1 MKKLIWILPVMALF
15 LVGCSAT
22 PKIKTVEKVVTKIEI
37 EKKLPLNIKAPAP
50 LLLDEV
56 NWIVVTEE
64 NIEEVW
70 EQIRSDNEGVALFA
84 LRHGDYE
91 RLALN
96 IVEIRKQLGEYVII
110 LKKYKEYY
118 EED

>member
-15 LVGCSAT
+15 LVGCSST
-22 PKIKTVEKVVTKIEI
+22 PKITTVEKVVTKTVV
-37 EKKLPLNIKAPAP
+37 EKKLPLSIKAPAP
-50 LLLDEV
+50 LLLDGV

-64 NIEEVW
+64 NINEVW
-70 EQIRSDNEGVALFA
+70 EEIRNDNEGVALFA

-96 IVEIRKQLGEYVII
+96 IADIRAAIGEYVII
-110 LKKYKEYY
+110 LKRYREYY
-118 EED
+118 EEK

>member
-1 MKKLIWILPVMALF
+1 MALF

-96 IVEIRKQLGEYVII
+96 IVEIRRILGEYVII
-110 LKKYKEYY
+110 LEQYKEYY
-118 EED
+118 EEE

>member
-1 MKKLIWILPVMALF
+1 MALF

-70 EQIRSDNEGVALFA
+70 EQIRNDNEGVALFA

-96 IVEIRKQLGEYVII
+96 IVEIRRILGEYVII
-110 LKKYKEYY
+110 LEQYKEYY
-118 EED
+118 EEE

>member
-96 IVEIRKQLGEYVII
+96 IVEIRRILGEYVII
-110 LKKYKEYY
+110 LEQYKEYY
-118 EED
+118 EEE